1 MSTTPSGLNRP
12 PPASAPPENTAK
24 PERML
29 PFIVGCALLMQM
41 LDSTVVTTALPTM
54 AADLGADPVRL
65 NIVITSYLLAV
76 AVFVP
81 ISGWAADRYGARRVF
96 IAAIA
101 LFTLSS
107 LTCAL
112 STTLTQLV
120 LSRIVQGIGGAM
132 MVPVGRII
140 LLRTIPKHDLLK
152 AMAFLSMPALIGP
165 MAGPPLGGFLVT
177 YASWHWIFL
186 INLPIGILGIWM
198 ILRFVRELPADH
210 QARPLDWLGF
220 VLSALCMATLV
231 AGFESLGQG
240 GPSIAVSAALIAT
253 GLISG
258 ALYYW
263 HSQHHPDPILDL
275 SLLKIHTFR
284 VSTIAGNLCRFGVG
298 AVPYLLALMLQIGFG
313 LSALSAGLIT
323 FAGAVGALAMKI
335 AAPRILDRWG
345 YRRVLTVNAVFTGA
359 SLACCAFFTASTPA
373 VVMIGVLLLGGFFR
387 SLQFTAINTLAYA
400 DISQTSMSRASSFAA
415 MGQQLGVSLG
425 VGVAAE
431 ALHLS
436 MLWRGSSQLI
446 AADVV
451 VGFVVIGVLSALP
464 SFAFWRLPSEAGES
478 LRQTR
483 SG

>member
-1 MSTTPSGLNRP
+1 MSTAPSGLSRP
-12 PPASAPPENTAK
+12 QPDSPSPKDTAK

-65 NIVITSYLLAV
+65 NIAITSYLLAV

-96 IAAIA
+96 ITAIA

-112 STTLTQLV
+112 STTLTELV

-140 LLRTIPKHDLLK
+140 LLRTIPKHELLK
-152 AMAFLSMPALIGP
+152 AMAFLSMPALVGP

-186 INLPIGILGIWM
+186 INLPIGVLGIWM
-198 ILRFVRELPADH
+198 ILRFVRELPKDH
-210 QARPLDWLGF
+210 QAHPLDWLGF
-220 VLSALCMATLV
+220 FLSALCMATLV
-231 AGFESLGQG
+231 AGFESLGPG
-240 GPSIAVSAALIAT
+240 GPSILVSGGMIAT

-263 HSQHHPDPILDL
+263 HSLHHSNPILDL

-335 AAPRILDRWG
+335 AAPRILNRWG
-345 YRRVLTVNAVFTGA
+345 YRRVLAINALFTGV
-359 SLACCAFFTASTPA
+359 SLASCALFTASTPA

-400 DISQTSMSRASSFAA
+400 DISQSSMSRASSFAA

-436 MLWRGSSQLI
+436 MLWRGSNQLI

-464 SFAFWRLPSEAGES
+464 SFAFWRLPPDAGES
-478 LRQTR
+478 LRQNR
-483 SG
+483 PN